1 MVSVNLLCNSGLSE
15 AQMPLGN
22 VHLVLGEAPGERVDG
37 LVMRQK
43 GSSALSI
50 FGLAIHTQV

>member
-22 VHLVLGEAPGERVDG
+22 VHFVLGDAPVECVDG

-43 GSSALSI
+43 GSSALSM
-50 FGLAIHTQV
+50 FRLVIHTQV